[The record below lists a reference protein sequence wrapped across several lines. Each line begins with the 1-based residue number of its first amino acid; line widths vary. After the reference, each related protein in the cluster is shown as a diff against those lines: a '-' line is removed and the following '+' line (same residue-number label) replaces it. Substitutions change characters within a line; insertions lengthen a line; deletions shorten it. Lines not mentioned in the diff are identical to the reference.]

1 MSIVAFFAGYA
12 VGMGA
17 TLFALGFCRAASAGN
32 RLDQDT
38 VEPWGDGG
46 RVPEE
51 GR

>member
-1 MSIVAFFAGYA
+1 MSIVAFFAGYFVGTGA
-12 VGMGA
+12 VVA
-17 TLFALGFCRAASAGN
+17 ALWFGRAAVDH
-32 RLDQDT
+32 RLEQET

>member
-17 TLFALGFCRAASAGN
+17 TLFAVAFGRAASAGN
-32 RLDQDT
+32 QLEQDT

>member
-17 TLFALGFCRAASAGN
+17 AFFAIGFCRAAAHD
-32 RLDQDT
+32 RPEQDT